1 MASVANNSPSEKAG
15 IKAGDIILEFNNE
28 IIKEMKELPI
38 IVARTEVGKKVK
50 VKIWRNK
57 KEIIKNVTLGRLETS
72 EEFKVTEKKQSP
84 KDSGIQSLK
93 IFEQVKNLWII

>member
-38 IVARTEVGKKVK
+38 IVART
-50 VKIWRNK
+50 
-57 KEIIKNVTLGRLETS
+57 
-72 EEFKVTEKKQSP
+72 
-84 KDSGIQSLK
+84 
-93 IFEQVKNLWII
+93 